1 MKVLGPLL
9 LLSLL
14 LAPGARGAT
23 VAVGEGASIQAAI
36 DAAADGDVIRVAA
49 GTYAGDLDF
58 RGKAIAV
65 VGSGPTSV
73 LRGSGGGPVVTFAG
87 GEPAAAVLDAF
98 TITGGVAARG
108 GGIRIVGS
116 SPTILRTVVVGNR
129 AAERGSGVYL
139 ERSQAALYNNL
150 IAYNGHDGGGDPH
163 SVEIQDAAPV
173 VANNTIVRGDSN
185 GLIVRGLSAPLI
197 VNNIIA
203 YNGSF
208 TDGAQRGRGICD
220 FSGGRAVI
228 RYNDFSR
235 NRVGALLTDGTDYR
249 VIRRAQAAIA
259 PPRLEANRDG
269 SPRFAERPHRR
280 PPLVLAPEDFFPQR
294 GATSRVIDRGDPDA
308 RYADRDG
315 SRNDIGFTGGPFA
328 AP

>member
-73 LRGSGGGPVVTFAG
+73 LRGSGGG
-87 GEPAAAVLDAF
+87 
-98 TITGGVAARG
+98 
-108 GGIRIVGS
+108 IRIVGS
-116 SPTILRTVVVGNR
+116 SPTILRTLIVGNR

-150 IAYNGHDGGGDPH
+150 IAYNGHDG
-163 SVEIQDAAPV
+163 
-173 VANNTIVRGDSN
+173 
-185 GLIVRGLSAPLI
+185 
-197 VNNIIA
+197 
-203 YNGSF
+203 
-208 TDGAQRGRGICD
+208 
-220 FSGGRAVI
+220 
-228 RYNDFSR
+228 
-235 NRVGALLTDGTDYR
+235 
-249 VIRRAQAAIA
+249 
-259 PPRLEANRDG
+259 
-269 SPRFAERPHRR
+269 
-280 PPLVLAPEDFFPQR
+280 
-294 GATSRVIDRGDPDA
+294 
-308 RYADRDG
+308 
-315 SRNDIGFTGGPFA
+315 RNDIGFTGGPFA